1 LKQYNPKKKL
11 NRNTLNFRKQVE
23 ILKLPK
29 RLK

>member
-1 LKQYNPKKKL
+1 LKQYNPKKKS
-11 NRNTLNFRKQVE
+11 NRNTLNFRKKVE